1 MDAKYYLDAAYRLDT
16 RINSKLEAIS
26 YLNDLAT
33 KCTTTY
39 SDMPHSPNRGSS
51 RMEET
56 IVKIIDLENSINE
69 DIDKLVELKR
79 IIHKIIASV
88 REPELATLLELRY
101 LSFKS
106 WEQIAV
112 TMDYSIRYIHKLH
125 ARALESCVVPEKICE
140 NEKVDTKRH

>member
-1 MDAKYYLDAAYRLDT
+1 MDAKYYLDAAYRIDT
-16 RINSKLEAIS
+16 RINSKLEAIR

-56 IVKIIDLENSINE
+56 IVKIIDLENSINK
-69 DIDKLVELKR
+69 DIDELVELKK
-79 IIHKIIASV
+79 IIHEIIASV
-88 REPELATLLELRY
+88 KKPELATLLELRY
-101 LSFKS
+101 ISFKS

-112 TMDYSIRYIHKLH
+112 IMGYTHRHIHNLH
-125 ARALESCVVPEKICE
+125 TRAIDKCIVPEKYI
-140 NEKVDTKRH
+140 